1 MLIQQSH
8 TRNPIL
14 DLTAL
19 HAQALIE
26 FALNERAW
34 LYTNYG
40 IP

>member
-8 TRNPIL
+8 TWNPIL

-19 HAQALIE
+19 HAQVLIE

-34 LYTNYG
+34 LYIDYG